1 MKNEIVIIGGG
12 LAGCEAAWQAARRGT
27 KVTLYEMRP
36 NKMTPAHHTALLSEL
51 VCSNSLRASGLENA
65 VGLLKEEMKMLDSL
79 IMSSAEK
86 SSVPAG
92 KALAVDREMFSSLIQ
107 ETLEKNELV
116 EIIREEMETIPTDLK
131 DIPVVVATGP
141 LTSEALAEDIKS
153 LTGSE
158 HLYFFDAAAPIVTLE
173 SIDMNKVFRASRYGR
188 GSADYLNCPMNE
200 EEYNRFWKALT
211 EAERHQP
218 KEFEK
223 EVFFEG
229 CMPVE
234 EMANRGY
241 QTLLYGPLKP
251 VGLEDPRTEKQSY
264 GVVQLRQDNLSGTLY
279 NMVGFQTSL
288 TWAEQ
293 KRVFSMIPGL
303 ENAEFV
309 RYGVMHRNTFINSP
323 RVLKSTLQLKE
334 NPGIM
339 FAGQITGVEGYVE
352 STSSGL
358 IAGINASLLAR
369 GREPLIFPNTTAH
382 GALCHYITTAD
393 PKKFQPMNI
402 NYGLL
407 PLPQEK
413 IKKKERKI
421 YYSQRALQDLS
432 DFIKIAS
439 LNLA

>member
-12 LAGCEAAWQAARRGT
+12 LAGCEAAWQAARRGI

-36 NKMTPAHHTALLSEL
+36 NKMTPAHHTGLLSEL

-92 KALAVDREMFSSLIQ
+92 KALAVDREMFSGLIQ
-107 ETLEKNELV
+107 ESLEKNDLV
-116 EIIREEMETIPTDLK
+116 EIIRQEMETIPIDLK

-141 LTSEALAEDIKS
+141 LTSQALAEDIKGM
-153 LTGSE
+153 TGSE

-188 GSADYLNCPMNE
+188 GSADYLNCPMTE

-251 VGLEDPRTEKQSY
+251 VGLEDPRTGMQSY

-303 ENAEFV
+303 EKAEFV

-323 RVLKSTLQLKE
+323 RVLKPTLQLK
-334 NPGIM
+334 NRPGIM

-358 IAGINASLLAR
+358 VAGINASLLAQ

-393 PKKFQPMNI
+393 PEKFQPMNV
-402 NYGLL
+402 NFGLL
-407 PLPQEK
+407 PPSREK
-413 IKKKERKI
+413 IKKKERKL
-421 YYSQRALQDLS
+421 YYSQRALQELS
-432 DFIKIAS
+432 DYIKNAS